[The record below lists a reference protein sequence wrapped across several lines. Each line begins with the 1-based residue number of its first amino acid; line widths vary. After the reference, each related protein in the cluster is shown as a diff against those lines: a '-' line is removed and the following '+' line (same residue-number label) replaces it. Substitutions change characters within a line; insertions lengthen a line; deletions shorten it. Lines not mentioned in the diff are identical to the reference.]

1 MSGVFQ
7 FARARR
13 FALAWLLVMSSSV
26 AAWAQGGGRPEIDI
40 RMSPAIFPP
49 VVAVRAVLT
58 ERPFDELLRSGFPSR
73 LHVRAELWSE
83 GRWFDEVNARAEWDL
98 IVRYDVIDRSYEVA
112 RRTREGITPL
122 GSYARFADARAAME
136 LPYAPALAS
145 PPRGRK
151 AYLLVQAELQTLQ
164 VSDLDELERWLRG
177 EAGPAVQGKRS
188 PASALTRGMRTLAS
202 RLLGGEVRRLEAR
215 SPSMV
220 F

>member
-1 MSGVFQ
+1 MRWLVHLL
-7 FARARR
+7 RLTL
-13 FALAWLLVMSSSV
+13 ALLLVMSSSV
-26 AAWAQGGGRPEIDI
+26 AAWAQSGRPEIDI
-40 RMSPAIFPP
+40 RMSSTMFPP
-49 VVAVRAVLT
+49 VIAVRGVLS
-58 ERPFDELLRSGFPSR
+58 ERPFDELLRSGFPAR

-83 GRWFDEVNARAEWDL
+83 GRWFDDVNGRAEWDI

-112 RRTREGITPL
+112 RRTGEGITPL

-136 LPYAPALAS
+136 LAYAPPLPS
-145 PPRGRK
+145 PPRGK
-151 AYLLVQAELQTLQ
+151 KTYVLVQAELQTLQ

-188 PASALTRGMRTLAS
+188 PASALTRGIRTLAS